1 MVSVKNRVW
10 QLFIAECGY
19 NFTLCCTFVVHNQN
33 QIKNKDYMPQVSKR
47 GELMPASPIRRL
59 VPLANDAIARG
70 LKVYRL
76 NIGQPD
82 VPIPPEAL
90 EALHHIDR
98 KVLEYSP
105 SEGLYSL
112 RAKLKEYYH
121 RFNIDVDVD
130 DIIVTTGG
138 SEAVLFAF
146 MACLDPGDEIIVPEP
161 AYANYMAFAISAGA
175 KIVTIPSSIDNGFE
189 LPPVEDFEKLITP
202 RTKGILICNPN
213 NPTGYLYTMKEM
225 LQIRDLVMKHNLFLF
240 SDEVYREF
248 CYTGAPYISAFHL
261 PGIEENVVL
270 IDSVSKRYNE
280 CGIRIGALITKHKEL
295 KKNVMKFCQARL
307 SPPLLGQI
315 VAEASIDTSHDYML
329 ATYNEYVERRK
340 FLIDQINRIPGCY
353 SPIPMGAF
361 YTVVKLPVDDAD
373 KFCQWCLKDFEYEG
387 QTIFMAPASGFY
399 TTPGRGRDEVR
410 MAYVLNKEDL
420 GRAMEVLR
428 QALRAYPGR
437 TEVSL

>member
-1 MVSVKNRVW
+1 
-10 QLFIAECGY
+10 
-19 NFTLCCTFVVHNQN
+19 
-33 QIKNKDYMPQVSKR
+33 
-47 GELMPASPIRRL
+47 MPASPIRRL
-59 VPLANDAIARG
+59 VPLANVAKEKG
-70 LKVYRL
+70 VKVYHL

-82 VPIPPEAL
+82 VPTPREGIAAL
-90 EALHHIDR
+90 ESIDR
-98 KVLEYSP
+98 SILEYSP
-105 SEGLYSL
+105 SEGLLSL
-112 RAKLKEYYH
+112 RQKLCQYYKK
-121 RFNIDVDVD
+121 FSIDVDVD

-175 KIVTIPSSIDNGFE
+175 KIITVPSSIDEGFA
-189 LPPVEDFEKLITP
+189 LPPVEKFEELITS

-225 LQIRDLVMKHNLFLF
+225 LQIRDLVKKHDLFLF

-261 PGIEENVVL
+261 PDIENQVVL

-280 CGIRIGALITKHKEL
+280 CGIRIGALITKHKQL
-295 KKNVMKFCQARL
+295 KQNVMKFCQARL

-315 VAEASIDTSHDYML
+315 VAEASIDTSSEYML

-340 FLIDQINRIPGCY
+340 FLIDEINKIPGCY

-361 YTVVKLPVDDAD
+361 YTVARLPVDDAD
-373 KFCQWCLKDFEYEG
+373 KFCEWCLRDFQYEG
-387 QTIFMAPASGFY
+387 KTVFMAPASGFY
-399 TTPGRGRDEVR
+399 TTPGMGRDEVR
-410 MAYVLNKEDL
+410 IAYMLEKPELAVAMKVLSE
-420 GRAMEVLR
+420 
-428 QALRAYPGR
+428 ALKAYPGR
-437 TEVSL
+437 TLCN